1 MAATQKSKDP
11 SPRKWLETY
20 ALYSGLV
27 LQMGAI
33 ILIGT
38 WLGHKAD
45 QHWGSLPWLTTFGA
59 MGSLSIALYRL
70 FTAVPKK

>member
-1 MAATQKSKDP
+1 
-11 SPRKWLETY
+11 
-20 ALYSGLV
+20 
-27 LQMGAI
+27 MGAI

-45 QHWGSLPWLTTFGA
+45 QHWDTLPWLTTLGA
-59 MGSLSIALYRL
+59 IGSFSIALYRL